1 MFWCFYPKLLLF
13 EENFN
18 ILWCQ
23 CWFVFNGRNF
33 SLFTSKLNQVSVKV
47 ISFASLN
54 SLSVII
60 LLSLCFIY
68 LNAYPGHCSHSV
80 STVHVIFAVVRESFD
95 VQTTKIFRSSSFVNL
110 FSVHQAERK
119 L

>member
-1 MFWCFYPKLLLF
+1 MFH
-13 EENFN
+13 
-18 ILWCQ
+18 
-23 CWFVFNGRNF
+23 GRNF

-54 SLSVII
+54 SLSVMI

-68 LNAYPGHCSHSV
+68 LNAYPGQLAV

-95 VQTTKIFRSSSFVNL
+95 VLNTKIFRSSSFVNL